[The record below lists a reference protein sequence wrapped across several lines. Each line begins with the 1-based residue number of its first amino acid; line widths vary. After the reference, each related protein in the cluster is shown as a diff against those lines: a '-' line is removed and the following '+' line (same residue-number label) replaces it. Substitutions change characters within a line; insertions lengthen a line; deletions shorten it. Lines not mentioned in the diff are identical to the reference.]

1 MNKFNKSKIALLL
14 ALTSVFTGNKKSN
27 ASMVGNICDIATASS
42 ISASLAINNNNKSAA
57 IAAVSLG
64 FIGAIGI
71 PVVAYFWNQKV
82 ERDKLANSIISSLKN
97 KGKLADIKQSLKT
110 SKNTLDET
118 LKTSGI
124 AFNEKEKEIEIVK
137 FNTDFS
143 QEEIKNKWITFHN
156 EFQEISDK
164 VKLIIKGN
172 AKDNDEKTI
181 KDFLGK
187 LSNMPGVKFN
197 SQLHLDEI
205 TKFLV
210 LSFLFSI
217 LPSYQSV
224 SSTLNDDTS
233 FSKKCR
239 NSDVPLRIS
248 VCKNKQEELSSVCSI
263 NFDITDWNSYDNKHN
278 ICLRISDKFEL
289 LIDGHSYDID
299 EMTKKK

>member
-1 MNKFNKSKIALLL
+1 MNKFNKSKMALLMAL
-14 ALTSVFTGNKKSN
+14 ASVCTVNNKSN

-124 AFNEKEKEIEIVK
+124 AFNEKEKEKEIEIVK

-143 QEEIKNKWITFHN
+143 QEEIKNKWITFNN

-263 NFDITDWNSYDNKHN
+263 NFDITDWNSYDIN
-278 ICLRISDKFEL
+278 ET
-289 LIDGHSYDID
+289 
-299 EMTKKK
+299 TKK